1 MSNAAIPKIGMMQ
14 WGKEVIAL
22 QDTPL
27 PVLYFDGAPC
37 LSHLNGVIGITLTVT
52 GGVPMETGG
61 VNNVGSVVAHLK
73 CNIPAAMAL
82 RHALDQA
89 LLLAQ
94 PVENSEGKS
103 N

>member
-61 VNNVGSVVAHLK
+61 VNNVGSVIAHLK
-73 CNIPAAMAL
+73 CNIPAAIAL